1 MSFLKQ
7 LGLNAAQ
14 GVSSQLTGVVGNT
27 LSALLLGGFN
37 GVKNMARGALGTGLT
52 SAQKE
57 ANAWTAQR
65 EDTAYQRSVADM
77 QAAGLNPALMYGSA
91 GSTSPSAST
100 SPSDGASLSDMLGS
114 ATSLSQIQSMNV
126 QNKVSQRQ
134 TDIAQ
139 QNADTARYNAETE
152 RMSVEQ
158 GIEESKSRISLNAVE
173 ELYKRSGI
181 ALNEKQL
188 DKLTA
193 EINDLNSQVNY
204 REAQILLHT
213 IEMQIKKGQL
223 KVNQDYYDFAVRKW
237 NEGEKAECL
246 AHIMLMEQQALTS
259 GAEAYANDR
268 MSDYYDE
275 QGTYS
280 HNKNVREEEWQN
292 FYRDYLISELET
304 KKEQF
309 KEQLAQALK
318 IANAQIDAAHLDKLA
333 DNLFNTVNTAMQTA
347 GKLAG
352 DLSTPF
358 NIEVH
363 ESTRD
368 VYQKGYKVGTEKH
381 RSTTHSR

>member
-7 LGLNAAQ
+7 IGQFVGNV
-14 GVSSQLTGVVGNT
+14 GKSVVSSLGQS
-27 LSALLLGGFN
+27 LSAMILGGKN
-37 GVKNMARGALGTGLT
+37 GYKNMQKSMFGTGLT
-52 SAQKE
+52 DAQKE

-65 EDTAYQRSVADM
+65 EDTAYQRGVSDM

-91 GSTSPSAST
+91 GSTSSSAST

-126 QNKVSQRQ
+126 QNKVSQKQ
-134 TDIAQ
+134 VSISQ
-139 QNADTARYNAETE
+139 QNADTERFNAETE
-152 RMSVEQ
+152 RMKVEQ

-173 ELYKRSGI
+173 ELYKKSGI
-181 ALNEKQL
+181 ALNEKQA

-193 EINDLNSQVNY
+193 EINDLNSQINY
-204 REAQILLHT
+204 RDAQVLLQT
-213 IEMQIKKGQL
+213 IELQIKKGQL
-223 KVNQDYYDFAVRKW
+223 KVNQDYYDLAVRKW

-259 GAEAYANDR
+259 AAEAYASDR

-275 QGTYS
+275 QGKYS
-280 HNKNVREEEWQN
+280 HDKNVREEEWQK
-292 FYRDYLISELET
+292 FYKDYLDRELET

-318 IANAQIDAAHLDKLA
+318 VANAQIDAAHLDKLA
-333 DNLFNTVNTAMQTA
+333 DNLFSTLNTGIQTV

-368 VYQKGYKVGTEKH
+368 VYHKGYKVGTEKH
-381 RSTTHSR
+381 RTTRHSK

>member
-14 GVSSQLTGVVGNT
+14 GVSSQLTGIVGNT

-193 EINDLNSQVNY
+193 EINDLSSQVNY
-204 REAQILLHT
+204 REAQIFLQT

-246 AHIMLMEQQALTS
+246 ARIMLMEQQALTS

-268 MSDYYDE
+268 MADYYDE

-280 HNKNVREEEWQN
+280 HDKNVREEEWQN
-292 FYRDYLISELET
+292 FYRDYLNRELET

-347 GKLAG
+347 GKLVG

-368 VYQKGYKVGTEKH
+368 VYQKGYKVGTVKH

>member
-280 HNKNVREEEWQN
+280 HDKNVREEEWQN